1 MRGIVLF
8 LMLLPTALPAAAQT
22 TVGIRA
28 GVGSAWLAVPRFR
41 SAPCPPDT
49 HCPPAAPE
57 AVRGLIFGADFDIP
71 VSDSGGVFGLRIG
84 AAYTE
89 KGGAGFRYDANG
101 ETRQRG
107 GTLSTSYLQFSILL
121 RARTSGS
128 MSPIIFVGPWVANL
142 LSCEKSDLAAICK
155 GGDAGIALGAGVQ
168 IALPGGS
175 DASVGT
181 EGIYYRG
188 LRSHSRYDETTRLV
202 AIQLRF
208 VFPLG

>member
-1 MRGIVLF
+1 
-8 LMLLPTALPAAAQT
+8 MLLPTVLPAAAQT

-41 SAPCPPDT
+41 SAPCPPET

-57 AVRGLIFGADFDIP
+57 AVRGLIFGGDLDIP
-71 VSDSGGVFGLRIG
+71 VSDSSGVFGLRIG
-84 AAYTE
+84 TAYAE

-107 GTLSTSYLQFSILL
+107 GTLSTSYLQFSMLL

-128 MSPIIFVGPWVANL
+128 LAPIILVGPWVASL

-155 GGDAGIALGAGVQ
+155 GGDAGIAAGAGVQ
-168 IALPGGS
+168 IALPGRS
-175 DASVGT
+175 NASVGI

-188 LRSHSRYDETTRLV
+188 VRNHSEYDETTRLA
-202 AIQLRF
+202 AIQMRF
-208 VFPLG
+208 VF